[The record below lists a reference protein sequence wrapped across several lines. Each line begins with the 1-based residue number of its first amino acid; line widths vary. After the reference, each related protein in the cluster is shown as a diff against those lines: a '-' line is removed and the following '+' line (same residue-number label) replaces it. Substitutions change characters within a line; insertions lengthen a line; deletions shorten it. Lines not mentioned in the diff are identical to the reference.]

1 MAAIYDDDSDPGK
14 FVPSELSQLRLE
26 GLPPLM
32 LIQYILGIVLTL
44 VPITLHLEDA
54 GWAGICLALLTMATF
69 YVYRRSRQ
77 LAGLLLLASL
87 LLVWAMSLW
96 LYPGDVAVWFALL
109 VVGEASTV
117 FGPPGAFATSVLV
130 SLIVVIAGSAG
141 HVQAAVVV
149 ASSLL
154 IWLNVGISWLAARP
168 STLSLEWVW
177 SSYAD
182 ARQSRDQLRHHQG
195 ELNRVLKSLDL
206 AYQRLEHLSEELNRA
221 RQAAEEARRLK
232 GEFAASISHELRTP
246 LNLIIGFAEMM
257 LMGPRSR
264 VIGGLPDTFQGDVEA
279 IYRNACHLSS
289 LVDDILD
296 LSQIDAHRMGLRR
309 EPVMLAGVVEEA
321 TTAIS
326 TMFRDK
332 GLSLSAEIPD
342 GLPVVLA
349 DRARVR
355 QVLINLLN
363 NAARFTNDGGVTIR
377 ARWDERDIVVSVAD
391 TGVGLAPEDLPTLFD
406 EFRQVGPQA
415 SRHHSGLGLTICK
428 RFVELHGGSIWV
440 ESRLGEGTTFHF
452 SLPRAE
458 TVVSSLPE
466 RDWDAATWNLPRETH
481 PPRIAVLDDDP
492 AVLRIFERYLD
503 GYQVVR
509 AREGKPLRELIRGD
523 GIHAVVV
530 TNPDP
535 RVVDGA
541 PLVPERWGAT
551 NLPIISCSL
560 RTTRDAARSL
570 GVAQYLHKPI
580 SREQIR
586 ACLRH
591 LGRPVRDVLVVD
603 DDPDMV
609 RLLVRMVRSGF
620 RRCRI
625 VEAQTGLQA
634 LELLR
639 QRRPDVV
646 LLDLLMPGL
655 DGYGVLEQMRS
666 DEHLRDVPVV
676 VITAKGAEDE
686 TVTARS
692 LEITR
697 PGGLSVGEAMGCL
710 RDCLDLLLGR
720 GEDSIAPARPA
731 APRA

>member
-1 MAAIYDDDSDPGK
+1 MAAIYEDDSDPGK
-14 FVPSELSQLRLE
+14 FVPSELRQLRLE

-44 VPITLHLEDA
+44 VPIALHHEDA

-69 YVYRRSRQ
+69 YVYGRSRP
-77 LAGLLLLASL
+77 LAGLILLASL

-117 FGPPGAFATSVLV
+117 FGPPGAFTTSVLV
-130 SLIVVIAGSAG
+130 SLIVAIAGSVG
-141 HVQAAVVV
+141 HLQTAVVV

-154 IWLNVGISWLAARP
+154 IWLNVCLSWLAARP

-182 ARQSRDQLRHHQG
+182 ARQSRDQLRRHQG

-221 RQAAEEARRLK
+221 RQVAEEARRLK
-232 GEFAASISHELRTP
+232 SEFAASISHELRTP

-264 VIGGLPDTFQGDVEA
+264 VNGGLPGTLQGDVEA

-296 LSQIDAHRMGLRR
+296 LSQIEARRMGLRR
-309 EPVMLAGVVEEA
+309 EPVTLAGVVEEA

-332 GLSLSAEIPD
+332 GLSLSVEIPD
-342 GLPVVLA
+342 GLPAILA
-349 DRARVR
+349 DRARIR

-363 NAARFTNDGGVTIR
+363 NAARFTNEGGVTIR

-415 SRHHSGLGLTICK
+415 SRHHSGLGLAICK

-440 ESRLGEGTTFHF
+440 ESSLGEGTTFHF

-458 TVVSSLPE
+458 TVVSSVPE
-466 RDWDAATWNLPRETH
+466 RDWDAATWNLPQEIQ
-481 PPRIAVLDDDP
+481 PPKIAVLDDDP
-492 AVLRIFERYLD
+492 AVLRVFERYLD

-509 AREGKPLRELIRGD
+509 AREGKSLREQIRGD
-523 GIHAVVV
+523 GISAVVV
-530 TNPDP
+530 TNPKAAD
-535 RVVDGA
+535 DA
-541 PLVPERWGAT
+541 PLVPEQWGAAS
-551 NLPIISCSL
+551 LPVISCSL

-580 SREQIR
+580 SQEQIR
-586 ACLRH
+586 ASLGH
-591 LGRPVRDVLVVD
+591 LGRPIRDVLVVD

-625 VEAQTGLQA
+625 AEAQTGLQA

-720 GEDSIAPARPA
+720 AEDSSAPARPA